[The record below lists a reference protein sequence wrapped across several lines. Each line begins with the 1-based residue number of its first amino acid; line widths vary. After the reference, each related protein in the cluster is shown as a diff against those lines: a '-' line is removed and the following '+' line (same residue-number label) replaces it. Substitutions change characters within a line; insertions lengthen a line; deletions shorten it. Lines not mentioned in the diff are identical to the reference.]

1 MCSPVH
7 LPALWIATKPN
18 WMGGN
23 YLSTSGKV
31 NMAQNVF
38 SWLDERL
45 GLKAIYDT
53 VLDRKVP
60 KVNWWFTLGSASL
73 FLGAL
78 QGITGILLSVYY
90 VPTPDHAYDSITY
103 IMTGVQFGWLIRGLH
118 HWGSS
123 LLILTAFIHMLR
135 VFFYG
140 AYKYPRE
147 FTWITGVALLISALG
162 MGFTGYLLPWNQRS
176 YWATTVGTEIAGTV
190 PGIGDFILR
199 VLRGGTDLSAVTLSR
214 FFSLHIW
221 IIPVIALAT
230 VLTHLY
236 MVIRLGISN
245 IPDKDS

>member
-1 MCSPVH
+1 
-7 LPALWIATKPN
+7 
-18 WMGGN
+18 
-23 YLSTSGKV
+23 
-31 NMAQNVF
+31 MAEQIF

-53 VLDRKVP
+53 ILDRKVP

-73 FLGAL
+73 FLGAI

-90 VPTPDHAYDSITY
+90 VPSPDHAYDSISY
-103 IMTGVQFGWLIRGLH
+103 IMTDVQFGWLIRGLH

-123 LLILTAFIHMLR
+123 LLILIAFIHMLR

-147 FTWITGVALLISALG
+147 VTWITGVMLLIGALG

-190 PGIGDFILR
+190 PLVGDFILKI
-199 VLRGGTDLSAVTLSR
+199 LRGGPDISALTLSR

-221 IIPVIALAT
+221 IFPAVLLAI
-230 VLTHLY
+230 VFTHLY
-236 MVIRLGISN
+236 LVIRLGISH
-245 IPDKDS
+245 IPNKDS